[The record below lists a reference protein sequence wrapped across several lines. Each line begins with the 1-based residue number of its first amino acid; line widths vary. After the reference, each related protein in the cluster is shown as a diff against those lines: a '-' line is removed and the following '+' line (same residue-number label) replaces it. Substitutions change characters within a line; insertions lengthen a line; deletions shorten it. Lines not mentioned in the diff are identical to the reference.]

1 MRISDWSSDVCS
13 SDLEGAT
20 LVVDGRGA
28 SLQGYD
34 NGYFVGGT
42 LFDDVT
48 PEMAIYK
55 EEIFGPV
62 LSVVR
67 SKSFDD
73 AVNLVNANEYGNGVA
88 IYTQDGDAAR
98 SFSNSVDVGM
108 IGINLPIPVPMAFHT
123 FGGSKRSKFGD
134 TQMYGPESIRFFTK
148 VKTMSARWPSGIKD
162 GAQFAMPTGR

>member
-1 MRISDWSSDVCS
+1 MGPLITAQAKQRVEGLIDQGVQ
-13 SDLEGAT
+13 EGAK

-28 SLQGYD
+28 ALQGYE

-73 AVNLVNANEYGNGVA
+73 AVNLVNANEYGNGE
-88 IYTQDGDAAR
+88 
-98 SFSNSVDVGM
+98 
-108 IGINLPIPVPMAFHT
+108 IGRAHV
-123 FGGSKRSKFGD
+123 
-134 TQMYGPESIRFFTK
+134 
-148 VKTMSARWPSGIKD
+148 
-162 GAQFAMPTGR
+162 

>member
-1 MRISDWSSDVCS
+1 
-13 SDLEGAT
+13 
-20 LVVDGRGA
+20 
-28 SLQGYD
+28 
-34 NGYFVGGT
+34 
-42 LFDDVT
+42 
-48 PEMAIYK
+48 MAIYK

-108 IGINLPIPVPMAFHT
+108 IGINMSIPVPLAFHN
-123 FGGSKRSKFGD
+123 FGGSNRSKFGD
-134 TQMYGPESIRFFTK
+134 TQMYGPESYASFTK
-148 VKTMSARWPSGIKD
+148 VKNSAAPRQARITEGDKGRD
-162 GAQFAMPTGR
+162 GSRGEK